1 MFIHFGY
8 INTEVFIW
16 ILHKCILIIAT
27 YKQVINEDCHIYTN
41 EDYILITNTSIQPFR
56 KIVTIF
62 ILHTQSIHLCY
73 IVFIRLC
80 YIHYYCSTAFRI
92 ASYIMDK
99 LV

>member
-16 ILHKCILIIAT
+16 ILHKCILFIAT

-41 EDYILITNTSIQPFR
+41 EDYILITNSIEPFR

-62 ILHTQSIHLCY
+62 ILHTQSIHFVL
-73 IVFIRLC
+73 
-80 YIHYYCSTAFRI
+80 YCVHSVVLHT
-92 ASYIMDK
+92 
-99 LV
+99 LLL